1 MHPSADAVPQLF
13 SISADIRGCLK
24 KPKLRMRIIRGCR
37 CVYAYLFS
45 LNSTTLEHL
54 KYTISLL
61 SVHMIVVIT
70 FASGAAV
77 VKLIC
82 LPCHHIYSVLLT
94 KRHQWTSLVS
104 SAVHAMHGV
113 LYDGPTKGR
122 FQFIAVSII
131 STPNKDSE
139 IHDFHCN
146 REFSMKLC
154 EILQYFSD

>member
-1 MHPSADAVPQLF
+1 MDVQIGLRTEVTRDRSAEVCGLRMHPSADAVPQLF

-24 KPKLRMRIIRGCR
+24 KPKLRIIRGCR

-45 LNSTTLEHL
+45 LNSTTLERL

-70 FASGAAV
+70 FASGAAI

-94 KRHQWTSLVS
+94 TSPMDVTREQR
-104 SAVHAMHGV
+104 SA
-113 LYDGPTKGR
+113 
-122 FQFIAVSII
+122 
-131 STPNKDSE
+131 
-139 IHDFHCN
+139 
-146 REFSMKLC
+146 
-154 EILQYFSD
+154 